1 MAHHDQTDIE
11 DEDLESLR
19 EQGEATSGTDTE
31 HVIYEEGFTGR
42 TIIGALFVAFVML
55 PGAIYLGLVSGA
67 SLGSASEW
75 VTIVLF
81 AEVARR
87 SFIPLKRQ
95 EIYVLFYIAAALS
108 GLNAAIGVAGG
119 PFGNLIWTGY
129 STHIAPQATGT
140 PVTIHGVVTTVSR
153 AVPTWAVPAE
163 SSPVWTQRTFLHPDW
178 LIPIGLL
185 LVGSILDK
193 ISQITAGYCL
203 FRLTSDIERLPFP
216 MAPVNAAGATALA
229 EAGSKEES
237 WRWRVFS
244 IGAMAGIIFGFFY
257 LGIPI
262 FTGTVLPTPLKL
274 LPLPFWDATPNTE
287 GILPGAATGLSF
299 DLTNVLVGFVLPLP
313 MLVGSAITSLIS
325 QLVVN
330 PFLYNHQ
337 MLPTYR
343 KGANAVWT
351 KMATDLDFWMSV
363 DIGLKLAVALI
374 GIWMAAGILARYFRS
389 RSGAGPATGTSAG
402 GAMRTDPPPGRGD
415 FDWKKG
421 LILFFICQVVFI
433 IMGHKLVPQF
443 PLAVLIG
450 LGFIYQPLISYVSAR
465 MFGLTGQGVGL
476 PYLNEAINIRTGYKG
491 IDVWF
496 MPKPMADYGH
506 FAQRF
511 REVELT
517 GTKFTSIIKAEAFV
531 LPLILVA
538 SFLYW
543 AFLWHTSAIPS
554 SQFPYAQ
561 LYWPVHVNY
570 RVLWMSATTE
580 GQGKAVQ
587 QFLHAIQPS
596 RIVVSMV
603 AGIVAYGAISALKLP
618 VLFFYGA
625 VGGVGQ
631 MMHGTVPALTGGLL
645 GRYYFARRFG
655 LNDWRRYSPV
665 LLAGF
670 SCGMGLIAMVAIAL
684 GLITKSV
691 SFLPF

>member
-1 MAHHDQTDIE
+1 MAEQSRRE
-11 DEDLESLR
+11 GEAEALEELR
-19 EQGEATSGTDTE
+19 GQGELTSGTDTR
-31 HVIYEEGFTGR
+31 HAVYEDGFTGR

-108 GLNAAIGVAGG
+108 GLNAALGVSGG
-119 PFGNLIWTGY
+119 PFGGLIWNGY
-129 STHIAPQATGT
+129 LHIAPQSTGQT
-140 PVTIHGVVTTVSR
+140 VNIGGEITTISR
-153 AVPTWAVPAE
+153 AIPSWAIPPE
-163 SSPVWTQRTFLHPDW
+163 GSPVWTQRTFFHTDW
-178 LIPIGLL
+178 LVPIGLL
-185 LVGSILDK
+185 LVGAVIDK
-193 ISQITAGYCL
+193 ISTITGGYAL
-203 FRLTSDIERLPFP
+203 FRLTSDVERLPFP
-216 MAPVNAAGATALA
+216 LAPVNAAGATALA

-244 IGAMAGIIFGFFY
+244 IGAMAGVIFGFFY

-262 FTGTVLPTPLKL
+262 YTGAVLPQPLKL
-274 LPLPFWDATPNTE
+274 LPLPFWDATANTE
-287 GILPGAATGLSF
+287 GILPGAATGFSF
-299 DLTNVLVGFVLPLP
+299 DLTNILVGFVLPLP
-313 MLVGSAITSLIS
+313 MIVGAAVTSVIS
-325 QLVVN
+325 QVVVN
-330 PFLYNHQ
+330 PILYSRDL
-337 MLPTYR
+337 LPTYR
-343 KGANAVWT
+343 KGANALWT

-363 DIGLKLAVALI
+363 DIGLKIAVAVI
-374 GIWMAAGILARYFRS
+374 GIWMAGGILVRMFR
-389 RSGAGPATGTSAG
+389 RPTGASGSGFAA
-402 GAMRTDPPPGRGD
+402 PPPGRGD
-415 FDWKKG
+415 FDWRKG
-421 LILFFICQVVFI
+421 LVLFFICQAAYI
-433 IMGHKLVPQF
+433 AMGHALVPNF
-443 PLAVLIG
+443 PLAVLIF
-450 LGFIYQPLISYVSAR
+450 LGIVYQPLISYVSAR

-476 PYLNEAINIRTGYKG
+476 PYLREAIFLRTGYKG

-496 MPKPMADYGH
+496 MPVPLNDYGG

-517 GTKFTSIIKAEAFV
+517 GTKFTSIIKAEVFV
-531 LPLILVA
+531 LPLIIVA
-538 SFLYW
+538 SFIYW
-543 AFLWHTSAIPS
+543 AFLWYTSAIPS

-561 LYWPVHVNY
+561 MYWPVHVTY

-580 GQGKAVQ
+580 GGKAVE
-587 QFLHAIQPS
+587 QFLRAIRPEVIGYS
-596 RIVVSMV
+596 AA
-603 AGIVAYGAISALKLP
+603 AGVVAYGVMTALKLP

-631 MMHGTVPALTGGLL
+631 MMTVTVPHLLGGLL

-655 LNDWRRYSPV
+655 LSDWRRYAPV

-670 SCGMGLIAMVAIAL
+670 SCGMGLIAMVSIAL

-691 SFLPF
+691 SFLPY

>member
-1 MAHHDQTDIE
+1 MSHRHEREQPHHIE
-11 DEDLESLR
+11 AEGEALEDLR
-19 EQGEATSGTDTE
+19 EQGELTSGTDTE
-31 HVIYEEGFTGR
+31 HVVYEEGFTGR
-42 TIIGALFVAFVML
+42 TIVGALFVAFIML

-108 GLNAAIGVAGG
+108 GLNAAIGVSGG
-119 PFGNLIWTGY
+119 PFGNLIWNGY
-129 STHIAPQATGT
+129 LHVAPQATGT
-140 PVTIHGVVTTVSR
+140 AVTIGGEATTISR
-153 AVPTWAVPAE
+153 AIPWWAVPPE
-163 SSPVWTQRTFLHPDW
+163 SSPVWTQRTFLHTDW
-178 LIPIGLL
+178 LMPILL
-185 LVGSILDK
+185 LVIGSVIDK
-193 ISQITAGYCL
+193 VSQITGGYAL

-216 MAPVNAAGATALA
+216 LAPVHAAGATALA

-244 IGAMAGIIFGFFY
+244 IGAMAGLIFGFFY

-262 FTGTVLPTPLKL
+262 FTGTILPTPLRL
-274 LPLPFWDATPNTE
+274 LPLPFLDLTPNTE
-287 GILPGAATGLSF
+287 GILPGAATGISM

-313 MLVGSAITSLIS
+313 MIIGSAITSTIS
-325 QLVVN
+325 QIVVN
-330 PFLYNHQ
+330 PILYNNG

-343 KGANAVWT
+343 KGANALWT

-363 DIGLKLAVALI
+363 DIGLKVAVALI
-374 GIWMAAGILARYFRS
+374 GIWMAAGILTRYFRQ
-389 RSGAGPATGTSAG
+389 GGDTGPGEHVRAE
-402 GAMRTDPPPGRGD
+402 PPPGRGD
-415 FDWKKG
+415 WDWKKG
-421 LILFFICQVVFI
+421 LALFFLCQFLYVV
-433 IMGHKLVPQF
+433 MGYALVPGF
-443 PLAVLIG
+443 PLVILLLLAFL
-450 LGFIYQPLISYVSAR
+450 YTPLISYVSAR

-476 PYLNEAINIRTGYKG
+476 PYLGEAINIRTGYKG

-496 MPKPMADYGH
+496 MPKPMHDYGH

-517 GTKFTSIIKAEAFV
+517 GTKFTSIVKAEAFV
-531 LPLILVA
+531 LPLIMVA
-538 SFLYW
+538 SFIYW
-543 AFLWHTSAIPS
+543 AFLWYTSAIPS

-561 LYWPVHVNY
+561 MYWPVHVTT

-580 GQGKAVQ
+580 GGKAVE
-587 QFLHAIQPS
+587 QFLNAIQPT
-596 RIVVSMV
+596 RIIVSAA
-603 AGIVAYGAISALKLP
+603 AGLAAYGVMTMLKFP

-631 MMHGTVPALTGGLL
+631 MMIGTIPHLIGGLL
-645 GRYYFARRFG
+645 GKYYFARRFG
-655 LNDWRRYSPV
+655 LTDWRRYAPV

>member
-1 MAHHDQTDIE
+1 MSHGTPNEGESVALE
-11 DEDLESLR
+11 DLR
-19 EQGEATSGTDTE
+19 EQAEATSGTDTE
-31 HVIYEEGFTGR
+31 HAVYEDGFTGR
-42 TIIGALFVAFVML
+42 TIVGALFVAFVML

-129 STHIAPQATGT
+129 YTHIAPQATGT
-140 PVTIHGVVTTVSR
+140 AIHLNGVATTISR
-153 AVPTWAVPAE
+153 AVPSWAVPPE
-163 SSPVWTQRTFLHPDW
+163 SSPVWVQRTFLHPDW
-178 LIPIGLL
+178 LVPIGLL
-185 LVGSILDK
+185 MLGQVLDK
-193 ISQITAGYCL
+193 ISQITAGFAL
-203 FRLTSDIERLPFP
+203 FRLTSDVERLPFP

-237 WRWRVFS
+237 WRWQVFS

-262 FTGTVLPTPLKL
+262 FTGAILPTPLRL

-287 GILPGAATGLSF
+287 GLLPGAATGISM
-299 DLTNVLVGFVLPLP
+299 DLTNILVGFVLPLP
-313 MLVGSAITSLIS
+313 MILGQAITSVFS
-325 QLVVN
+325 QVVVN
-330 PFLYNHQ
+330 PVLFHNG
-337 MLPTYR
+337 MLPTYHR
-343 KGANAVWT
+343 GASALWT
-351 KMATDLDFWMSV
+351 NMATQLDFWMSI
-363 DIGLKLAVALI
+363 DIGLKLAVAAV
-374 GIWMAAGILARYFRS
+374 GIWMAGGILVRYLRN
-389 RSGAGPATGTSAG
+389 RNTPSAG
-402 GAMRTDPPPGRGD
+402 VESVLRHGPPPGRGD
-415 FDWKKG
+415 FNWKKG
-421 LILFFICQVVFI
+421 LALFFVCQGIFI
-433 IMGHKLVPQF
+433 AMGHQLVPSF
-443 PLAVLIG
+443 PLWVLVA
-450 LGFIYQPLISYVSAR
+450 LGFLYQPLISYVSAR

-476 PYLNEAINIRTGYKG
+476 PYLREAINLRTGYRG

-496 MPKPMADYGH
+496 MPIPLSDYGH

-531 LPLILVA
+531 LPLIIIA
-538 SFLYW
+538 SFIYW
-543 AFLWHTSAIPS
+543 AFLWYTSSIPS

-561 LYWPVHVNY
+561 MYWPVTVNY
-570 RVLWMSATTE
+570 RILWMSATTE
-580 GQGKAVQ
+580 GGQAVQ
-587 QFLHAIQPS
+587 QFLHAIRPNVIAAS
-596 RIVVSMV
+596 MAGGLVAYVSMT
-603 AGIVAYGAISALKLP
+603 ALKLP

-625 VGGVGQ
+625 VNGVGQ
-631 MMHGTVPALTGGLL
+631 MMTGTVPQLVGGLL
-645 GRYYFARRFG
+645 GKYYFSKRFG
-655 LNDWRRYSPV
+655 LTEWRRYAPV

>member
-1 MAHHDQTDIE
+1 MATPPRSADDQEGLE
-11 DEDLESLR
+11 DLR
-19 EQGEATSGTDTE
+19 EQGEATSGTDTD
-31 HVIYEEGFTGR
+31 HVVYEEGFTGR
-42 TIIGALFVAFVML
+42 TIVGALFVAFIML
-55 PGAIYLGLVSGA
+55 PGAIYLGLVSGQ

-108 GLNAAIGVAGG
+108 GLNAELGVSGG
-119 PFGNLIWTGY
+119 AFGNLIWNGY
-129 STHIAPQATGT
+129 LHVAPQATGT
-140 PVTIHGVVTTVSR
+140 RIVVDGQITTISR
-153 AVPTWAVPAE
+153 AIPWWAVPPE
-163 SSPVWTQRTFLHPDW
+163 NSSVWTQRTFLDAAW
-178 LIPIGLL
+178 LVPIGLL
-185 LVGSILDK
+185 VLGSIVDK
-193 ISQITAGYCL
+193 ISQVAGGYAL
-203 FRLTSDIERLPFP
+203 FRVTSDIERLPFP
-216 MAPVNAAGATALA
+216 LAPVNAAGATALA

-244 IGAMAGIIFGFFY
+244 IGAMAGLVFGFFY

-262 FTGTVLPTPLKL
+262 YTGTVLPQPLKL

-287 GILPGAATGLSF
+287 GILPGAATGLSM
-299 DLTNVLVGFVLPLP
+299 DLTNILVGFVLPLP
-313 MLVGSAITSLIS
+313 MVIGAALTSVVS
-325 QLVVN
+325 QTVVN
-330 PFLYNHQ
+330 PVLFYNGL
-337 MLPTYR
+337 LPTYR
-343 KGANAVWT
+343 KGASALYT

-363 DIGLKLAVALI
+363 DIGLKVSVAIL
-374 GIWMAAGILARYFRS
+374 GLWMATGIVS
-389 RSGAGPATGTSAG
+389 RLVRQRGAGG
-402 GAMRTDPPPGRGD
+402 GGISRQGLVPPPERGD
-415 FDWKKG
+415 FDWRIAVG
-421 LILFFICQVVFI
+421 LFFACQGVYV
-433 IMGHKLVPQF
+433 IMGKALVPHF
-443 PLAVLIG
+443 PLIILLG
-450 LGFIYQPLISYVSAR
+450 LAFIYTPLFSYVSAR
-465 MFGLTGQGVGL
+465 MYGLTGRGVGL
-476 PYLNEAINIRTGYKG
+476 PYLREAIFLRTGYKG

-496 MPKPMADYGH
+496 MPTAMHDYGA

-517 GTKFTSIIKAEAFV
+517 GTKFTSIIKAEVFV

-538 SFLYW
+538 SFVYW
-543 AFLWHTSAIPS
+543 AFLWYTSAIPS

-561 LYWPVHVNY
+561 MYWPVHVTY

-580 GQGKAVQ
+580 GGKAVE
-587 QFLHAIQPS
+587 QFLGAIRPS
-596 RIVVSMV
+596 VIIPSTA
-603 AGIVAYGAISALKLP
+603 AGLLAYGALAALRVP

-631 MMHGTVPALTGGLL
+631 MMHVTVPHLVGGLL
-645 GRYYFARRFG
+645 GRYYFSKRFG
-655 LNDWRRYSPV
+655 LTDWRRYAPV